1 MSPPWCLSL
10 VFLLGMASEGI
21 SCPSRCSCQYLEVN
35 CTGQQLQEFP
45 LDIPLDTRQLILAA
59 NNVSYLPAVELSFLA
74 DLVYLDCRKNLLG
87 DDLDFTFIGV
97 AKLVYL
103 DLSFNNLTQVTFS
116 TFSHLLSLVVLKIS
130 DNPNLVA
137 IEKDA
142 FANNTWLRH
151 LDVSRT
157 GLTFLDTSTMRD
169 LPNLR
174 LLGLSDNLWHCN
186 CSFLDFITWMM
197 ESDVHFPDADNITC
211 YTPAGLR
218 ALRMPAAE
226 AQLHSSCL
234 TQLHKQDYVFLCLVG
249 FCIFLAGTTAAWL
262 AGICAVIYE
271 AHASKG
277 EEEEEE
283 EEDTDWLE
291 KVLKYG
297 KGPGP
302 SWPKSPAG
310 LTGISLH
317 SSSSRELLDCWRLRE
332 SKNFLL
338 WKGKEFKTKTFRSP
352 GSHWFFLLFR
362 LQW

>member
-1 MSPPWCLSL
+1 MSPPGRPQVLRL
-10 VFLLGMASEGI
+10 VFLVGMGTALERI
-21 SCPSRCSCQYLEVN
+21 DCPSGCSCRYLEVN
-35 CTGQQLQEFP
+35 CTGQRLQEFP
-45 LDIPLDTRQLILAA
+45 AAIPLDTRQLILAA
-59 NNVSYLPAVELSFLA
+59 NNVSYLPAVELSFLT

-157 GLTFLDTSTMRD
+157 GLTFLDASTVRD

-186 CSFLDFITWMM
+186 CSFLGFITWMT
-197 ESDVHFPDADNITC
+197 ESNLHFPDADNITC
-211 YTPAGLR
+211 YTPESLR
-218 ALRMPAAE
+218 ALKMPAVE

-234 TQLHKQDYVFLCLVG
+234 TQLHKRDYIFLGLIG
-249 FCIFLAGTTAAWL
+249 FCIFFAGTMAAWL

-271 AHASKG
+271 VHTSKG
-277 EEEEEE
+277 EEEDEEEE
-283 EEDTDWLE
+283 EEDT
-291 KVLKYG
+291 
-297 KGPGP
+297 
-302 SWPKSPAG
+302 
-310 LTGISLH
+310 
-317 SSSSRELLDCWRLRE
+317 
-332 SKNFLL
+332 
-338 WKGKEFKTKTFRSP
+338 
-352 GSHWFFLLFR
+352 
-362 LQW
+362 

>member
-1 MSPPWCLSL
+1 MSPSGSPRSLSL
-10 VFLLGMASEGI
+10 VLLLGMASQGI

-45 LDIPLDTRQLILAA
+45 VDIPLDTRQLILAA
-59 NNVSYLPAVELSFLA
+59 NNVSYLPPVELSFLA

-97 AKLVYL
+97 ARLVYL
-103 DLSFNNLTQVTFS
+103 DLSFNNLSQVTFS

-157 GLTFLDTSTMRD
+157 GLTFLDTSTVRD

-186 CSFLDFITWMM
+186 CSFLDFITWMI

-211 YTPAGLR
+211 FTPAGLR

-226 AQLHSSCL
+226 AQLHFSCL
-234 TQLHKQDYVFLCLVG
+234 TQLHKQDYVFLGLVG
-249 FCIFLAGTTAAWL
+249 FCIFLAGTMAAWL
-262 AGICAVIYE
+262 AGVCAVIYE

-283 EEDTDWLE
+283 EEEDT
-291 KVLKYG
+291 
-297 KGPGP
+297 
-302 SWPKSPAG
+302 A
-310 LTGISLH
+310 T
-317 SSSSRELLDCWRLRE
+317 
-332 SKNFLL
+332 
-338 WKGKEFKTKTFRSP
+338 
-352 GSHWFFLLFR
+352 
-362 LQW
+362 

>member
-1 MSPPWCLSL
+1 MSPSGRPRPLSL
-10 VFLLGMASEGI
+10 MFLLGMGMASERNN
-21 SCPSRCSCQYLEVN
+21 CPNRCSCQYLEVN

-45 LDIPLDTRQLILAA
+45 AAIPLDTRQLILAA
-59 NNVSYLPAVELSFLA
+59 NNVSYLPAVELSFLS

-87 DDLDFTFIGV
+87 DDLDFAFIGV

-157 GLTFLDTSTMRD
+157 GLTFLDTSTVRD

-174 LLGLSDNLWHCN
+174 FLGLSDNLWHCN
-186 CSFLDFITWMM
+186 CSFLDFITWMT
-197 ESDVHFPDADNITC
+197 ESNVYFPDADNITC

-218 ALRMPAAE
+218 ALKIPAVE
-226 AQLHSSCL
+226 AQLDFSCL
-234 TQLHKQDYVFLCLVG
+234 TQLYKQDYIFLCLIG
-249 FCIFLAGTTAAWL
+249 FCIFFAGTVAAWL

-271 AHASKG
+271 VHTLKG
-277 EEEEEE
+277 EEEKEEEEEEEEE
-283 EEDTDWLE
+283 EEDT
-291 KVLKYG
+291 V
-297 KGPGP
+297 
-302 SWPKSPAG
+302 
-310 LTGISLH
+310 T
-317 SSSSRELLDCWRLRE
+317 
-332 SKNFLL
+332 
-338 WKGKEFKTKTFRSP
+338 
-352 GSHWFFLLFR
+352 
-362 LQW
+362 

>member
-1 MSPPWCLSL
+1 MSPLAAPQPLSL
-10 VFLLGMASEGI
+10 VFLLGLGMASERT

-45 LDIPLDTRQLILAA
+45 EAIPLDTRQLILAA

-142 FANNTWLRH
+142 FTNNTWLRH

-157 GLTFLDTSTMRD
+157 GLTFLDTSTVQD

-174 LLGLSDNLWHCN
+174 FLGLSNNLWHCN
-186 CSFLDFITWMM
+186 CSFLDFITWMT

-211 YTPAGLR
+211 YTPGSLR
-218 ALRMPAAE
+218 ALKMPAVE
-226 AQLHSSCL
+226 AQLHFSCL
-234 TQLHKQDYVFLCLVG
+234 TQLHKQDYIFLCLVG
-249 FCIFLAGTTAAWL
+249 LCIFFAGTMAAWL
-262 AGICAVIYE
+262 AGICAVLYKV
-271 AHASKG
+271 HTSKGG
-277 EEEEEE
+277 EEEEE
-283 EEDTDWLE
+283 D
-291 KVLKYG
+291 
-297 KGPGP
+297 
-302 SWPKSPAG
+302 
-310 LTGISLH
+310 
-317 SSSSRELLDCWRLRE
+317 
-332 SKNFLL
+332 
-338 WKGKEFKTKTFRSP
+338 
-352 GSHWFFLLFR
+352 
-362 LQW
+362 

>member
-1 MSPPWCLSL
+1 M
-10 VFLLGMASEGI
+10 FLLEMASEGT

-45 LDIPLDTRQLILAA
+45 MDIPLDTRQLILAA

-74 DLVYLDCRKNLLG
+74 DLIYLDCRKNLLG

-157 GLTFLDTSTMRD
+157 GLTFLDTSTVRD

-186 CSFLDFITWMM
+186 CSFLDFIAWMM
-197 ESDVHFPDADNITC
+197 ESNVHFPGEGCVSTDLCGTE
-211 YTPAGLR
+211 R
-218 ALRMPAAE
+218 ALCSLSQKNFSQKFSSLHVNCGSHFLLSHKPGMEAWVTHTPHMKSLLFTSPGQPERCTCSWDTSAFQKHLDAASGVPVPAQHPVAAMPRTRSP
-226 AQLHSSCL
+226 AQLQGDVRWENHCSQFPAL
-234 TQLHKQDYVFLCLVG
+234 PPRQNQLLP
-249 FCIFLAGTTAAWL
+249 I
-262 AGICAVIYE
+262 I
-271 AHASKG
+271 
-277 EEEEEE
+277 
-283 EEDTDWLE
+283 
-291 KVLKYG
+291 
-297 KGPGP
+297 
-302 SWPKSPAG
+302 
-310 LTGISLH
+310 
-317 SSSSRELLDCWRLRE
+317 LRE
-332 SKNFLL
+332 RALERPRQSNHQFP
-338 WKGKEFKTKTFRSP
+338 FP
-352 GSHWFFLLFR
+352 
-362 LQW
+362 

>member
-1 MSPPWCLSL
+1 MSSSGRPQPLSL
-10 VFLLGMASEGI
+10 VFLLGMGMASERI
-21 SCPSRCSCQYLEVN
+21 NCPSRCSCQYLEVN

-45 LDIPLDTRQLILAA
+45 AAIPLDTRQLILAA
-59 NNVSYLPAVELSFLA
+59 NNVSYLPAVELSFLT

-157 GLTFLDTSTMRD
+157 GLTFLDTSTVRD

-174 LLGLSDNLWHCN
+174 FLGLSDNLWHCN
-186 CSFLDFITWMM
+186 CSLLDFITWMT
-197 ESDVHFPDADNITC
+197 ESNINFPDADNITC
-211 YTPAGLR
+211 YMPEGLR
-218 ALRMPAAE
+218 ALKMPAVE
-226 AQLHSSCL
+226 AQLHFNCL
-234 TQLHKQDYVFLCLVG
+234 TQLYKQDYIFLCLIG
-249 FCIFLAGTTAAWL
+249 FCIFFAGTMAAWL

-271 AHASKG
+271 VHSSKG
-277 EEEEEE
+277 GEEEE
-283 EEDTDWLE
+283 EEDT
-291 KVLKYG
+291 V
-297 KGPGP
+297 
-302 SWPKSPAG
+302 
-310 LTGISLH
+310 T
-317 SSSSRELLDCWRLRE
+317 
-332 SKNFLL
+332 
-338 WKGKEFKTKTFRSP
+338 
-352 GSHWFFLLFR
+352 
-362 LQW
+362 

>member
-1 MSPPWCLSL
+1 MFPSGSPRSLSL
-10 VFLLGMASEGI
+10 VFLLGVASQGM

-45 LDIPLDTRQLILAA
+45 VDIPLDTRQLILAA
-59 NNVSYLPAVELSFLA
+59 NNVSYLPPVELSFLA

-97 AKLVYL
+97 ARLVYL
-103 DLSFNNLTQVTFS
+103 DLSFNNLSQVTFS

-157 GLTFLDTSTMRD
+157 GLTFLDTSTVRD

-197 ESDVHFPDADNITC
+197 ESDVHFPGEGCVSTDVCGTERALCSPSQKFSSRGCATAC
-211 YTPAGLR
+211 HFLLSHKPGMGAAGL
-218 ALRMPAAE
+218 
-226 AQLHSSCL
+226 H
-234 TQLHKQDYVFLCLVG
+234 T
-249 FCIFLAGTTAAWL
+249 
-262 AGICAVIYE
+262 
-271 AHASKG
+271 
-277 EEEEEE
+277 
-283 EEDTDWLE
+283 
-291 KVLKYG
+291 
-297 KGPGP
+297 
-302 SWPKSPAG
+302 
-310 LTGISLH
+310 
-317 SSSSRELLDCWRLRE
+317 
-332 SKNFLL
+332 
-338 WKGKEFKTKTFRSP
+338 
-352 GSHWFFLLFR
+352 
-362 LQW
+362 

>member
-1 MSPPWCLSL
+1 MSPLGRPWPLSL
-10 VFLLGMASEGI
+10 MFLLGMGMASEEI
-21 SCPSRCSCQYLEVN
+21 NCPSRCSCQYLEVN

-45 LDIPLDTRQLILAA
+45 VDIPLDTRQLILAA

-130 DNPNLVA
+130 DNPNLLA

-142 FANNTWLRH
+142 FSNNTWLRH

-157 GLTFLDTSTMRD
+157 GLTFLDTSTVRD

-186 CSFLDFITWMM
+186 CSFLDFITWMT
-197 ESDVHFPDADNITC
+197 ESNVHFPDADNITC

-218 ALRMPAAE
+218 ALRIPAAE
-226 AQLHSSCL
+226 AQLHFSCL
-234 TQLHKQDYVFLCLVG
+234 TQLYRQDYVFLCLVG
-249 FCIFLAGTTAAWL
+249 FCIFLAGTMAAWL
-262 AGICAVIYE
+262 AGVCAVIYE
-271 AHASKG
+271 AHVSKG
-277 EEEEEE
+277 EEEEKEEE
-283 EEDTDWLE
+283 EED
-291 KVLKYG
+291 
-297 KGPGP
+297 
-302 SWPKSPAG
+302 S
-310 LTGISLH
+310 
-317 SSSSRELLDCWRLRE
+317 
-332 SKNFLL
+332 
-338 WKGKEFKTKTFRSP
+338 
-352 GSHWFFLLFR
+352 
-362 LQW
+362 

>member
-1 MSPPWCLSL
+1 MSPSWSLSL
-10 VFLLGMASEGI
+10 VFLLGMAAEGI

-35 CTGQQLQEFP
+35 CSGQQLQEFP
-45 LDIPLDTRQLILAA
+45 VDIPLDTRQLILAA

-157 GLTFLDTSTMRD
+157 GLTFLDTSTVRD

-186 CSFLDFITWMM
+186 CSFLDFVTWIM
-197 ESDVHFPDADNITC
+197 ESDVHFPGEGCVSTNLFGT
-211 YTPAGLR
+211 GR
-218 ALRMPAAE
+218 ALCSLSQNFSSQGCATACQLWVPFSAATQARDGSSWVTHTLHMKSPTCSQPWGSQGSVVCSGDTAASLKHLDPTSGVPVPAQHPMA
-226 AQLHSSCL
+226 AAPRARSP
-234 TQLHKQDYVFLCLVG
+234 TQLQGDVHWESHCS
-249 FCIFLAGTTAAWL
+249 
-262 AGICAVIYE
+262 E
-271 AHASKG
+271 
-277 EEEEEE
+277 
-283 EEDTDWLE
+283 
-291 KVLKYG
+291 
-297 KGPGP
+297 
-302 SWPKSPAG
+302 SPA
-310 LTGISLH
+310 L
-317 SSSSRELLDCWRLRE
+317 
-332 SKNFLL
+332 
-338 WKGKEFKTKTFRSP
+338 SP
-352 GSHWFFLLFR
+352 PQNHIGPLERARQGNHQFPFP
-362 LQW
+362 

>member
-1 MSPPWCLSL
+1 MSPSGRPRPLSL
-10 VFLLGMASEGI
+10 VFLLGMGMASERF

-45 LDIPLDTRQLILAA
+45 AAIPLDTRQLILAA

-137 IEKDA
+137 VEKDA

-157 GLTFLDTSTMRD
+157 GLTFLDPSTVQD

-174 LLGLSDNLWHCN
+174 FLGLSDNLWHCN
-186 CSFLDFITWMM
+186 CSFLDFITWMT
-197 ESDVHFPDADNITC
+197 ESNIHFPDADNMTC
-211 YTPAGLR
+211 YTPEGLR
-218 ALRMPAAE
+218 ALKMPAVE
-226 AQLHSSCL
+226 AQLHFNCL
-234 TQLHKQDYVFLCLVG
+234 TQLSKQDYIFLCLIG
-249 FCIFLAGTTAAWL
+249 FCIFFAGTVAAWL
-262 AGICAVIYE
+262 AGIYAVIYKL
-271 AHASKG
+271 HTSKG
-277 EEEEEE
+277 EEREE
-283 EEDTDWLE
+283 EEDT
-291 KVLKYG
+291 
-297 KGPGP
+297 
-302 SWPKSPAG
+302 
-310 LTGISLH
+310 
-317 SSSSRELLDCWRLRE
+317 
-332 SKNFLL
+332 
-338 WKGKEFKTKTFRSP
+338 
-352 GSHWFFLLFR
+352 
-362 LQW
+362 

>member
-1 MSPPWCLSL
+1 MGPPGRAQPLSL
-10 VFLLGMASEGI
+10 VFLLGMGMASERIG
-21 SCPSRCSCQYLEVN
+21 CPGGCRCQYLEVN
-35 CTGQQLQEFP
+35 CTGQQLLEFP
-45 LDIPLDTRQLILAA
+45 TAIPLDTRQLILMA
-59 NNVSYLPAVELSFLA
+59 NNISYLPAVELSILA

-157 GLTFLDTSTMRD
+157 ALTFLDTSTVRD

-174 LLGLSDNLWHCN
+174 FLGLSGNLWHCN
-186 CSFLDFITWMM
+186 CSFLDFITWMT
-197 ESDVHFPDADNITC
+197 ETNVHFPDADNITC
-211 YTPAGLR
+211 YTPAGR
-218 ALRMPAAE
+218 HALKVHALE
-226 AQLHSSCL
+226 AQLHISCL
-234 TQLHKQDYVFLCLVG
+234 TQLYKQDYVFLCLVG
-249 FCIFLAGTTAAWL
+249 FCIFFAGTMVAWL

-271 AHASKG
+271 VHISKG

-283 EEDTDWLE
+283 D
-291 KVLKYG
+291 
-297 KGPGP
+297 
-302 SWPKSPAG
+302 
-310 LTGISLH
+310 
-317 SSSSRELLDCWRLRE
+317 
-332 SKNFLL
+332 
-338 WKGKEFKTKTFRSP
+338 
-352 GSHWFFLLFR
+352 
-362 LQW
+362 

>member
-1 MSPPWCLSL
+1 MSPSGRPRPLSL
-10 VFLLGMASEGI
+10 VFLLGMGMASERT

-45 LDIPLDTRQLILAA
+45 TAIPLDTRQLILAA

-87 DDLDFTFIGV
+87 DNLDFTFIGV

-103 DLSFNNLTQVTFS
+103 DLSFNDLTQVTFS

-142 FANNTWLRH
+142 FANNTWLKH

-157 GLTFLDTSTMRD
+157 GLTFLDTSTVRD

-174 LLGLSDNLWHCN
+174 FLGLSDNLWHCN
-186 CSFLDFITWMM
+186 CSFLDFITWMT

-218 ALRMPAAE
+218 ALKIPAVE
-226 AQLHSSCL
+226 AQLDFSCL
-234 TQLHKQDYVFLCLVG
+234 TQLYKQDYIFLCLIG
-249 FCIFLAGTTAAWL
+249 FCIFFAGTVAAWL

-271 AHASKG
+271 VHTSKG

-283 EEDTDWLE
+283 EDT
-291 KVLKYG
+291 V
-297 KGPGP
+297 
-302 SWPKSPAG
+302 
-310 LTGISLH
+310 T
-317 SSSSRELLDCWRLRE
+317 
-332 SKNFLL
+332 
-338 WKGKEFKTKTFRSP
+338 
-352 GSHWFFLLFR
+352 
-362 LQW
+362 

>member
-1 MSPPWCLSL
+1 MSAPGRAQPLSL
-10 VFLLGMASEGI
+10 VLLLGLGMASEST
-21 SCPSRCSCQYLEVN
+21 SCPSRCSCRYLEVN

-45 LDIPLDTRQLILAA
+45 VPIPLDTRQLILAA

-157 GLTFLDTSTMRD
+157 GLTFLDTSTVRD

-174 LLGLSDNLWHCN
+174 FLGLSDNPWHCT
-186 CSFLDFITWMM
+186 CSFLDFITWMA
-197 ESDVHFPDADNITC
+197 ESNVHFPGESRTSLSLLLQICVEQRGASVLFPKTSAHRAVPLRVDCRCHLLALHTTQIAA
-211 YTPAGLR
+211 AGLYM
-218 ALRMPAAE
+218 LYP
-226 AQLHSSCL
+226 QSV
-234 TQLHKQDYVFLCLVG
+234 T
-249 FCIFLAGTTAAWL
+249 LAHILTTARDVYL
-262 AGICAVIYE
+262 
-271 AHASKG
+271 
-277 EEEEEE
+277 
-283 EEDTDWLE
+283 
-291 KVLKYG
+291 
-297 KGPGP
+297 
-302 SWPKSPAG
+302 
-310 LTGISLH
+310 
-317 SSSSRELLDCWRLRE
+317 
-332 SKNFLL
+332 
-338 WKGKEFKTKTFRSP
+338 
-352 GSHWFFLLFR
+352 
-362 LQW
+362 

>member
-1 MSPPWCLSL
+1 MSSSGRSRPLSL
-10 VFLLGMASEGI
+10 MFLLGMGMASERT

-45 LDIPLDTRQLILAA
+45 AAIPLDTRQLILAA

-157 GLTFLDTSTMRD
+157 GLTFLDTSTVRD

-174 LLGLSDNLWHCN
+174 FLGLSDNLWHCN
-186 CSFLDFITWMM
+186 CSFLDFITWMT
-197 ESDVHFPDADNITC
+197 ESNVHFSGEDADNITC
-211 YTPAGLR
+211 YTPEGLR
-218 ALRMPAAE
+218 ALKMPAVE
-226 AQLHSSCL
+226 AQLHFNCL
-234 TQLHKQDYVFLCLVG
+234 TQLYKQDYIFLCLIG
-249 FCIFLAGTTAAWL
+249 FCIFFAGTVAAWL

-271 AHASKG
+271 VHTSKR
-277 EEEEEE
+277 EE
-283 EEDTDWLE
+283 EEDTGRRDQLE
-291 KVLKYG
+291 EVRSETWERPQHL
-297 KGPGP
+297 
-302 SWPKSPAG
+302 AVV
-310 LTGISLH
+310 
-317 SSSSRELLDCWRLRE
+317 RELT
-332 SKNFLL
+332 KAFLARKPSRAY
-338 WKGKEFKTKTFRSP
+338 WDQPR
-352 GSHWFFLLFR
+352 
-362 LQW
+362 